1 MLLSAQTSYGLKMTG
16 TLANM
21 KQAQKLL
28 LIIIA
33 IHYVVRAIV
42 ECVQYLLKLP
52 RVHGQYILTE
62 CFSQDPLENFF
73 GQLRSK
79 GGYCQNPTA
88 QACFDATQSLRVQGS
103 LALQPVRGNCSR
115 KRSLF
120 KGREVI
126 DSTPLPKR
134 SKRSTR

>member
-1 MLLSAQTSYGLKMTG
+1 MKYLK
-16 TLANM
+16 
-21 KQAQKLL
+21 
-28 LIIIA
+28 
-33 IHYVVRAIV
+33 
-42 ECVQYLLKLP
+42 YLLTLP
-52 RVHGQYILTE
+52 GVHGQYVLTE

-88 QACFDATQSLRVQGS
+88 QARLDATQPLRVQGS
-103 LALQPVRGNCSR
+103 LALQPVQGNCSR

-120 KGREVI
+120 HGREVI

-134 SKRSTR
+134 SKRSIG